1 MEYTDLKKK
10 RTIPSIRTLFSGRS
24 PVSFH
29 YTLQISFTWQERWL
43 LAWCHSLS
51 AYYGPSIYSNLHLT
65 FTEALGNIFLI
76 SMTEESPSI
85 LPCFIQPKNIRW
97 VLLVDPL
104 SKFSFHTDLLVICAV
119 LTQLCPT
126 CCDPMDSGP
135 PGTSVPGILQAR
147 ILKWAAISSSR
158 GSSQPRDRTLV
169 SPALAGVFFT
179 TSATWEAQFI
189 F

>member
-1 MEYTDLKKK
+1 MSLHKWVSVCLQEAVRKDIKQLWLKWTVQVSGNMMEYTDLKKK

-147 ILKWAAISSSR
+147 ILES
-158 GSSQPRDRTLV
+158 
-169 SPALAGVFFT
+169 
-179 TSATWEAQFI
+179 WEE
-189 F
+189 